1 MGDGTTGREK
11 YRVSVVSSP
20 EPMKF
25 ANRRNVA
32 ETSGRRRVKS
42 RAYCS
47 TSTESFAYP
56 VMGPRAV
63 MSSVNRAGSSAL
75 APYTAVLDFMT
86 SFLTVGT
93 LWHAA
98 NSWSEPI
105 TLISDAHDV
114 LDLGIALQALQQ
126 TTHQMARDARD
137 QDPLAH
143 RSTLPADAF
152 DDDSVSLP

>member
-11 YRVSVVSSP
+11 YRVNVVSSP
-20 EPMKF
+20 EPMKL

-105 TLISDAHDV
+105 TLISFIAIRPPTRGGVAMIEWRTTASILDASGTFSIRWV
-114 LDLGIALQALQQ
+114 LIL
-126 TTHQMARDARD
+126 
-137 QDPLAH
+137 
-143 RSTLPADAF
+143 
-152 DDDSVSLP
+152 